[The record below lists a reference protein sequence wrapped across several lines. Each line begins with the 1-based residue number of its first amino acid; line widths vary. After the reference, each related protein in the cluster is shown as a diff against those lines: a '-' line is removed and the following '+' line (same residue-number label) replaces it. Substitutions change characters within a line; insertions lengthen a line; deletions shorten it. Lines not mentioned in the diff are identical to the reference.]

1 MSQESADNFL
11 RSFIENELFFI
22 ADRSLQQRKWFG
34 ASGDQFRL
42 AMILY
47 AEAWL
52 TLVKNRRECK
62 LIGPEFQMLT
72 NLHEMLQGFQIDHN
86 FPSKPIEYHALLTH
100 PDWIRIQ
107 RYAKDI
113 YDRINPRLKISKT
126 QQSRRSSGAR
136 RKDPQDNQTL

>member
-1 MSQESADNFL
+1 MSQEQADEFL
-11 RSFIENELFFI
+11 RSFFNNELLFI
-22 ADRSLQQRKWFG
+22 ASKSFQRQAWAN
-34 ASGDQFRL
+34 ASGDQFTVV
-42 AMILY
+42 MVLY
-47 AEAWL
+47 AEAWF

-72 NLHEMLQGFQIDHN
+72 NLHEMLEGFQIDHK
-86 FPSKPIEYHALLTH
+86 FPTKPHEYQALMNH
-100 PDWIRIQ
+100 PDWTRIQ
-107 RYAKDI
+107 QYAKDI